1 MVKVCVDYETLS
13 SGERIAFVGCE
24 AYGVLR
30 ATIEGERQYTTTLP
44 AHLRSLHHEDT
55 EVLIQ

>member
-1 MVKVCVDYETLS
+1 VVKVCVGYEPLS
-13 SGERIAFVGCE
+13 SGGRIAFVGCE

-30 ATIEGERQYTTTLP
+30 ATIVGERQYTATLP